1 MFFIAYFIISM
12 INWEESLIEKLTW
25 KMNINLR
32 SVSFTCI
39 NDQGIGY
46 LMKLLDKNILF
57 PLTC

>member
-32 SVSFTCI
+32 SMSFTCI